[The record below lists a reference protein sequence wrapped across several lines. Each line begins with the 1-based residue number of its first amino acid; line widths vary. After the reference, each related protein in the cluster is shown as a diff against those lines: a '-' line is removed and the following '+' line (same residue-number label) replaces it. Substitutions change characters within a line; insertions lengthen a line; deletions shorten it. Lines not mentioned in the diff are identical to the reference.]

1 VDVSEHLYLLKGE
14 DNMLKIL
21 DAVASVFVIS
31 SLALV
36 TGFVFHAFV
45 LPVLFPTF
53 YSALIE
59 YLAVL

>member
-1 VDVSEHLYLLKGE
+1 MTKV
-14 DNMLKIL
+14 L

-36 TGFVFHAFV
+36 TGFVFHAIV
-45 LPVLFPTF
+45 LPVIFPTF
-53 YSALIE
+53 YPALIE

>member
-1 VDVSEHLYLLKGE
+1 MDVSEHLYLLKGE

-31 SLALV
+31 SLVVLTA
-36 TGFVFHAFV
+36 FVFHAIV